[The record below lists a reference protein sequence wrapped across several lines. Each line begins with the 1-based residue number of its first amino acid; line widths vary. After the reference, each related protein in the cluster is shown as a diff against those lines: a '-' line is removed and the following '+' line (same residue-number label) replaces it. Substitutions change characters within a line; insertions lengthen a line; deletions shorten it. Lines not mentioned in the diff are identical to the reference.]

1 VPDGNS
7 SDSPAESLNYAKK
20 RKLEKVQKF
29 GEWALG
35 HLDAAAPNRM
45 EAPQVHSSQTIPFP
59 WVDLAAMFTWAAHLS
74 WEAACWTWFVTAVY
88 IFPSFVSYSK
98 MAGYGVVLMF
108 YTLPMLAVQL
118 AAWRRQIMV
127 GRAFYNFSR
136 WVATKSRRSYD
147 RVRSWWSREKEE
159 VVVFFGY
166 SCPRY
171 VFVGTGCLLAL
182 IIVAAAWT
190 VFGRKKGKC
199 DKEDPDHVCGEC
211 RITEQGGM
219 LEYATSSRTRALLQ
233 ASVFLTSLVSFG
245 NLKWFRAWS
254 PSINFLGWIGQLLPR
269 HDETSGG
276 GGCSNS
282 PACVGKKA
290 SGEYMCSE
298 CAVARATRQLHNPRV
313 SGPGAFKPE
322 KSYNSLC
329 EDIITKANIDWYLT
343 APLELRQCIVD
354 DEEVRKDIEAGK
366 VKISV
371 DRGSGKPFIRSLRDP
386 MMIAALSHMKMYVS
400 AGLLRTDLTSDE
412 IEKADLVS
420 SEMGIGFI
428 SKEQVPV
435 EEKEVDEKC
444 DSDESFH
451 PLPRG
456 ADPDLYPQKTYWL
469 FLKDGVW
476 TAWRGMPITMASWKR
491 EFITWKNVHPIL
503 SKVLDVTIVLTS
515 MIIVY
520 LAYTASYD
528 MVASWL
534 RPWWRR
540 FTEEDVELEGRGM
553 KNRHV
558 ARAEGKGN
566 FKSRAIPVAEQYQRG
581 PRQEESVDDFNI
593 PREKT
598 KNYIFYDIQDIT
610 NRLNWVD

>member
-1 VPDGNS
+1 
-7 SDSPAESLNYAKK
+7 
-20 RKLEKVQKF
+20 
-29 GEWALG
+29 
-35 HLDAAAPNRM
+35 
-45 EAPQVHSSQTIPFP
+45 
-59 WVDLAAMFTWAAHLS
+59 
-74 WEAACWTWFVTAVY
+74 
-88 IFPSFVSYSK
+88 
-98 MAGYGVVLMF
+98 
-108 YTLPMLAVQL
+108 
-118 AAWRRQIMV
+118 
-127 GRAFYNFSR
+127 
-136 WVATKSRRSYD
+136 
-147 RVRSWWSREKEE
+147 
-159 VVVFFGY
+159 
-166 SCPRY
+166 
-171 VFVGTGCLLAL
+171 
-182 IIVAAAWT
+182 
-190 VFGRKKGKC
+190 
-199 DKEDPDHVCGEC
+199 
-211 RITEQGGM
+211 
-219 LEYATSSRTRALLQ
+219 
-233 ASVFLTSLVSFG
+233 
-245 NLKWFRAWS
+245 
-254 PSINFLGWIGQLLPR
+254 
-269 HDETSGG
+269 
-276 GGCSNS
+276 
-282 PACVGKKA
+282 
-290 SGEYMCSE
+290 MCSE
-298 CAVARATRQLHNPRV
+298 CAVARATRQLHNPRF

-386 MMIAALSHMKMYVS
+386 MTIAALSHMKMYVS

-428 SKEQVPV
+428 SKEQVPI
-435 EEKEVDEKC
+435 EEEEVDEKC

-610 NRLNWVD
+610 KQIELGGLIMVNSRNEEVPVKTRVDYDRLLSLGYRVKSASLTTAFGLELPLAEYRNNRADYDAVLKLIHWALIAQKHGRSTKLHMNDATYETYRKLVQSTGVKPKVDAVVKMLRQNLEKKVTPVQAEVETFREWLNKEVSSGEVLESNIQRIKDLRCPNVVNGHPCNIKNCPRCAISRSVEGVASQASEIVQEALLSPEQKPILLDCVYKLMVRVGENWVKQGTAFAGP